1 MERER
6 KEYVVE
12 GYVVTNCVLLMCFAL
27 LFMMFA
33 KWYLLFMLLF
43 LQYKTTTAKT
53 ITPNDKK
60 GLFEGDENE
69 FKR

>member
-1 MERER
+1 MEKR
-6 KEYVVE
+6 EYVVE
-12 GYVVTNCVLLMCFAL
+12 GYVVTNCVLLLCFAL

-43 LQYKTTTAKT
+43 LQSKTTTKKVN
-53 ITPNDKK
+53 PNAGK